1 MMLEDERHDKAV
13 KILLEL
19 ASNYK
24 PYGEVFA
31 YKSRDYK
38 MIPIISS
45 HKRGKVVGY
54 PYNPDLWCK
63 YKKSSKVDI
72 FEVWN
77 KQTDDACV
85 DDIVLAALTP
95 NVKSL
100 YIVCLE
106 KSRHEL
112 AQTLVKVIL
121 SSLFNQKKQ
130 YLLDPSEVMRYV
142 KLIPN
147 EILKDDRKMRKF
159 LHDELEFAQ

>member
-1 MMLEDERHDKAV
+1 MPEDERHDKAV

-19 ASNYK
+19 ARTYK
-24 PYGEVFA
+24 PYGEVSA

-38 MIPIISS
+38 KISIISS

-54 PYNPDLWCK
+54 PYYPDLWCK
-63 YKKSSKVDI
+63 YTRSNKLDI

-77 KQTDDACV
+77 KQNDDACV

-95 NVKSL
+95 NVQSL

-106 KSRHEL
+106 KSKHEL
-112 AQTLVKVIL
+112 AQILVKVIL
-121 SSLFNQKKQ
+121 SSLFNEKKK
-130 YLLDPSEVMRYV
+130 YLLDPSEVMRHV

-147 EILKDDRKMRKF
+147 EILKDDCKMREF